1 MYTIKFHPHFLGAA
15 AAAAIGLAFGSV
27 ALAHGVATP
36 EIRQV
41 GATAIVYRGP
51 TLDMVV
57 SYRFSE
63 NHPNGNWLLLD
74 TAMTSYKPIGIPRT
88 AFAVRTPSGEVV
100 PLATQHEFAVGYSEA
115 GWDAT
120 IDRAFMEPMG
130 YLPPLRVRQIRF
142 FAERGV
148 GLAFDIAYL
157 DAFHNSF
164 GRLFFKIPGGL
175 QRGRYELLINLPENP
190 VMIPFTI

>member
-1 MYTIKFHPHFLGAA
+1 METMKNHLHIATVICAA
-15 AAAAIGLAFGSV
+15 TIGLAFGAA

-51 TLDMVV
+51 SLDMVV
-57 SYRFSE
+57 SYRFTE
-63 NHPNGNWLLLD
+63 NHPDGKWLLLD
-74 TAMTSYKPIGIPRT
+74 TAMTAYKPIGIPRT
-88 AFAVRTPSGEVV
+88 AFAVRTPSGKVV
-100 PLATQHEFAVGYSEA
+100 PLATQHEFAVGYGEV

-120 IDRAFMEPMG
+120 LDRAFMEPMG
-130 YLPPLRVRQIRF
+130 YLPPHRVRPIRF
-142 FAERGV
+142 FAERGA
-148 GLAFDIAYL
+148 GLAFDTAYL

-164 GRLFFKIPGGL
+164 GRLFFEIPGGL
-175 QRGRYELLINLPENP
+175 QRGRYELLINLPNNP